1 MQQTEQLL
9 FEENEE
15 LITISKRDFEELV
28 NLLKQMKENLGMV
41 SEEKTEVIL

>member
-28 NLLKQMKENLGMV
+28 NILKQMRENLGMV
-41 SEEKTEVIL
+41 SNE